1 MNRKGRFYDRNFT
14 FFKIA
19 EKERTLPTQ
28 FSCLAEATYV
38 VSNCEKFWNRFLSP
52 SMFTK
57 ANRSKS
63 RKMVLLKKAKKTTL
77 EAESAFA
84 YEFQKIFS
92 SKVVCWGPKSGQ
104 NVTVFIEKYSSIC
117 LISDH

>member
-19 EKERTLPTQ
+19 EEARTLPTQ
-28 FSCLAEATYV
+28 FSCLTKATYV
-38 VSNCEKFWNRFLSP
+38 FSNSEKFWKGISSS

-63 RKMVLLKKAKKTTL
+63 RKMVFLKKAKKTTL

-92 SKVVCWGPKSGQ
+92 SKV
-104 NVTVFIEKYSSIC
+104 TI
-117 LISDH
+117 

>member
-1 MNRKGRFYDRNFT
+1 MNRKGRFYDSFT

-19 EKERTLPTQ
+19 EKARTLPTQ

-38 VSNCEKFWNRFLSP
+38 VSNCEKFWNRFLSS

-77 EAESAFA
+77 KAESAFA
-84 YEFQKIFS
+84 SEVQKIFS
-92 SKVVCWGPKSGQ
+92 SKVTYWGTKSGQ
-104 NVTVFIEKYSSIC
+104 NVKVFYEKCPNIDK
-117 LISDH
+117 I

>member
-28 FSCLAEATYV
+28 FSYLAEATYV

-63 RKMVLLKKAKKTTL
+63 QKMVLLKKAKKTTL

-92 SKVVCWGPKSGQ
+92 SKVTYLVTKSGQ
-104 NVTVFIEKYSSIC
+104 NFTVFNKKSPNIAIF
-117 LISDH
+117 

>member
-1 MNRKGRFYDRNFT
+1 MNRKGWFYDRNFT
-14 FFKIA
+14 FLKIA
-19 EKERTLPTQ
+19 EKARTLLTQ

-38 VSNCEKFWNRFLSP
+38 VSNWEKFWNRFLSP

-77 EAESAFA
+77 EAELAFA
-84 YEFQKIFS
+84 YEFQKFFT
-92 SKVVCWGPKSGQ
+92 SKVTYHGTKSGQ
-104 NVTVFIEKYSSIC
+104 NVNVFNEKSPNIA
-117 LISDH
+117 IF